1 VLYLRPPTGRTRGPW
16 ARAPVLL
23 LILVYFVSNLSHDS
37 VRLVLEATAL
47 QRHGAEVTAPGP
59 SVVVAHEPIN
69 EVG

>member
-1 VLYLRPPTGRTRGPW
+1 MGPCACTTAYSSVFCFEFITRS
-16 ARAPVLL
+16 R
-23 LILVYFVSNLSHDS
+23 STHDS